1 MGKGKEEM
9 IAVSII
15 IPVYNAE
22 KYIEECLDSLLR
34 QTYPNFEIICV
45 DDGSQDRSLEILREY
60 EEQDSRISVL
70 TQNNQYAGVARNV
83 GMEQAK
89 GKYLLFL
96 DADDFFCEDML
107 EQAVR
112 EAEKNGTEILVFD
125 AYRYDELRK
134 EVKAESWT
142 ALSAD
147 LFGDGVKTAVEIADV
162 IYQFTTPS
170 PWNKLFLKEYV
181 EKNALRFQEIKRA
194 NDLFFTFAALS
205 CAERIGVLRRKLM
218 YYRICNAQSLQGSAD
233 DTPAVFALAA
243 YALQDFL
250 QRRKLW
256 ETFNTGFYDMAVIL
270 CMNNLG
276 NMKSEAAYVYLFE
289 KLRDD
294 VLPRLEIEMD
304 RPDRRLAEAIRNR
317 ERIIVYGAGMLAS
330 VLIRMLI
337 TKCGYERE
345 QLLIAVS
352 SKTSNTSQLCGVS
365 VQEMQGIPDE
375 ERGHLV
381 VIAISKE
388 SIQNE
393 VEAASQ
399 AEGFEN
405 ILKLG
410 FKEMLSLI
418 KYGVEAEMQ

>member
-1 MGKGKEEM
+1 M
-9 IAVSII
+9 IMVSIV

-34 QTYPNFEIICV
+34 QTYSDFEIICV
-45 DDGSQDRSLEILREY
+45 EDGSQDHSLEILREY
-60 EEQDSRISVL
+60 EERDSRISVL
-70 TQNNQYAGVARNV
+70 TQRNQYAGVARNA

-96 DADDFFCEDML
+96 DADDFFGKDML

-112 EAEKNGTEILVFD
+112 EAEKNDTEILVFD
-125 AYRYDELRK
+125 AYRYDEIHK
-134 EVKAESWT
+134 KVKTESWT
-142 ALSAD
+142 ALSTE
-147 LFGDGVKTAVEIADV
+147 LFGDGVKAAEEIADV

-170 PWNKLFLKEYV
+170 PWNKLFLKEYID
-181 EKNALRFQEIKRA
+181 KTALRFQEIKRA

-205 CAERIGVLRRKLM
+205 CAQRIGVLRRKLM
-218 YYRICNAQSLQGSAD
+218 YYRIGNAQSLQGSAD

-250 QRRKLW
+250 QSRRLW
-256 ETFNTGFYDMAVIL
+256 ETFRTGFHDMAVAL

-276 NMKSEAAYVYLFE
+276 NMKSEEAFIYLYE
-289 KLRDD
+289 KLRND
-294 VLPRLEIEMD
+294 VLPRLDIELE
-304 RPDRRLAEAIRNR
+304 RPDRRLVETIRNR
-317 ERIIVYGAGMLAS
+317 EKIIVYGAGMLGS

-337 TKCGYERE
+337 TKCGYERG

-352 SKTSNTSQLCGVS
+352 SKMNNTSQLCGVS
-365 VQEMQGIPDE
+365 VQEMKEIPDK

-388 SIQNE
+388 SIQKE
-393 VEAASQ
+393 VEVALQ
-399 AEGFEN
+399 AGSFEN

-410 FKEMLSLI
+410 FREMLSLI
-418 KYGVEAEMQ
+418 EHGVEAGA